1 MTTQLNRRRFLKAAS
16 LAGMGSWVGGRRALA
31 ETRSPSEKLN
41 IACIG
46 AGNRGAA
53 NLRAVGDEN
62 IVALCDVDERM
73 ARRARE
79 AFPRAR
85 FYADFRKL
93 FDEMH
98 QGMDAVVVST
108 PDHTHA
114 PATVAALQLGK
125 HVYCEKPLAHNVY
138 ECRLVTDLA
147 RKKKVITQLGT
158 QLHASFQVHRAA
170 ELIQAG
176 VIGKVREVHCASE
189 RLRPSDMV
197 FPQAWDSAITKESGR
212 PWETPP
218 VPPWLE
224 WDLWLGPARE
234 RPFHPAYCPAGWRM
248 WRDFGTGG
256 IGDMGCHI
264 MDPVFLALGLKHP
277 VSVEA
282 AGPPVPYERLPMRS
296 ELAVRYVF
304 PARGEQPPV
313 TLYWHRAGSGPPA
326 DLLEG
331 KAGTCLFVG
340 EKGQLL
346 CHHHP
351 PRRNDE
357 PLLLP
362 TARFRDV
369 ELPDS
374 RFAHLRASDISPA
387 SIEKPH
393 HDDWLNGCKTGSIP
407 ACHFPTFGGPLAET
421 VLLGHV
427 AFWAGRK
434 LDWDGEKM
442 RAPNGPEAEKYLRRE
457 YRKGWKL

>member
-1 MTTQLNRRRFLKAAS
+1 
-16 LAGMGSWVGGRRALA
+16 MGCWVGN
-31 ETRSPSEKLN
+31 RSVAAQGKSPNEKLN

-46 AGNRGAA
+46 VGNRGAA
-53 NLRAVGDEN
+53 NLRAVEEEN

-79 AFPRAR
+79 VFPRVR

-93 FDEMH
+93 FDAMH
-98 QGMDAVVVST
+98 REIDAVVVST

-114 PATVAALQLGK
+114 QATVAAIELGK

-138 ECRLVTDLA
+138 ECRLVMDLA

-189 RLRPSDMV
+189 GLRPSDTV
-197 FPQAWDSAITKESGR
+197 FPQPWESAVTNESGR

-218 VPPWLE
+218 APPWLE

-256 IGDMGCHI
+256 LGDMGCHI
-264 MDPVFLALGLKHP
+264 MDPAFLALKLKYP
-277 VSVEA
+277 VSAEA
-282 AGPPVPYERLPMRS
+282 VGLPVPYERLPMRS

-304 PARGEQPPV
+304 AARGDQPPV
-313 TLYWHRAGSGPPA
+313 TLYWHGAGSGPRA
-326 DLLEG
+326 ELLEG
-331 KAGTCLFVG
+331 KTGTCLFLG

-346 CHHHP
+346 CNHHP

-362 TARFRDV
+362 MARFEDV
-369 ELPDS
+369 ELPES
-374 RFAHLRASDISPA
+374 RFAHLREAGAFPA
-387 SIEKPH
+387 SVEKPH
-393 HDDWLNGCKTGSIP
+393 HDDWLNGCKTGAIP

-421 VLLGHV
+421 ALLGHV
-427 AFWAGRK
+427 AFWARRK

-442 RAPNGPEAEKYLRRE
+442 KIVNCPEAEKYLRRE
-457 YRKGWKL
+457 YRKGWEL